1 MVNTIYEEVCIEHR
15 EIVLW
20 IDFKFLGIETSG
32 L

>member
-15 EIVLW
+15 ETVLW
-20 IDFKFLGIETSG
+20 IDIKFLGIEASG

>member
-15 EIVLW
+15 ETVFW
-20 IDFKFLGIETSG
+20 IDFKFIGIEAGG

>member
-15 EIVLW
+15 ETVLR
-20 IDFKFLGIETSG
+20 IDFKFLGIEAGG